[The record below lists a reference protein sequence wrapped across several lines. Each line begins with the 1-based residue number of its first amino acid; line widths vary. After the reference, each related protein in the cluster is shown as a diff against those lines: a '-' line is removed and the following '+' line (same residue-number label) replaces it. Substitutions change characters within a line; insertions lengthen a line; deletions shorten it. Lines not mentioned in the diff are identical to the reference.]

1 VSTAIAVPLCFAAF
15 AWFMRRARQA
25 GLLDM
30 TTGS

>member
-1 VSTAIAVPLCFAAF
+1 VPIALVAF
-15 AWFMRRARQA
+15 HWFMQRARQA